1 MGGGP
6 RLIIKHPEHRK
17 QVSRPRHLMTC
28 LLSFYVVI
36 VTCWGQIFSP
46 SLTYFLV
53 CKIWTLCQHKLIS
66 DIMIS
71 LDQRCI
77 ITRDAI
83 CTFPDNRHGLWGHCD
98 GRWWLYQPL
107 VSRYQEHGQR
117 ILSQWLNSQEVWGIC
132 RHIFTREIKTVLAN
146 LCHKNHI
153 SSGSEG
159 GGAVCAQS

>member
-71 LDQRCI
+71 LDQLCI

-98 GRWWLYQPL
+98 GRWWLPAPH
-107 VSRYQEHGQR
+107 VKIPGA
-117 ILSQWLNSQEVWGIC
+117 WTKNSQSVIKFARSVGNMSAYFHSWNQNC
-132 RHIFTREIKTVLAN
+132 AREFM
-146 LCHKNHI
+146 
-153 SSGSEG
+153 S
-159 GGAVCAQS
+159 